1 MQAVRRKHLLSGSG
15 SCCLEFSSNPLCCS
29 GLPSANDALS
39 MRCHRGKAL
48 TGVASCFG
56 FGKHPEA
63 KRLIPLHQCSLL
75 QGLIPQISEGRMVP
89 TIQEWINALISKMEE
104 CVEEGVPREFMSTHA
119 WERRHCTHQA
129 NSEDNGE
136 ENLSSRGLKSNK
148 KDTKVPQNG
157 GGRR

>member
-29 GLPSANDALS
+29 GIPSENDALS

-75 QGLIPQISEGRMVP
+75 QGLIPQISEGQMVP

-104 CVEEGVPREFMSTHA
+104 CVEEGVPREFMGTH
-119 WERRHCTHQA
+119 EKGGIVLTRQILRTMV
-129 NSEDNGE
+129 
-136 ENLSSRGLKSNK
+136 K
-148 KDTKVPQNG
+148 KICPLEA
-157 GGRR
+157 